1 MGNLLSFRSYAT
13 YEVAAL
19 LSCVSVTSL
28 GILAFEIT
36 LTRILSVIYSYH
48 YSFFVVSLALFGF
61 GLGGILV
68 QPIIVKPTSK
78 NVFSSLALLSLFFSL
93 SVSFLTVSISTT
105 MSPNMLADA
114 IIMFLPFL
122 VAGIFMAAVY
132 RSFATYGNIVYFA
145 DLAGASIGSL
155 ASLMLLPQHGAINTV
170 FLIGMVS
177 SVGSLLLA
185 VTSKKR
191 MMVVAAVAG
200 LLLLAFSTQH
210 LHTGQVLD
218 VQIAGD
224 QNKELCN
231 FLKDS
236 SLGAKIIDSRW
247 SAFGRT
253 DLVELGISPDTKTIF
268 VDGGAGTLMYQ
279 FNGDFSNT
287 SSEVYKLKYS
297 TGYYP
302 YYFADKGSA
311 LVIGA
316 GGGVDVLNALAAGV
330 NHITAVEVNPE
341 TVNIVRDYSDYNGG
355 IYTKY
360 ENVEVFIDEGRSFLK
375 RTPAKYD
382 VIMLNIPITKTAQG
396 TSGYSLAENYLFTT
410 DSFRDYLEHLGDQ
423 GFLVIVA
430 HDPLE
435 VYKLTAIT
443 LKVLREGG
451 ASAGE
456 SMRHVV
462 VTGMHHSHFPVF
474 ILKKTAF
481 AREQVTEM
489 FAKSDELGFTPAYFP
504 YINLGNLDPILTE
517 LGKEKLDLDVLV
529 SHLRDHYGLD
539 MEPPTDDRPFFYK
552 FEKGIPQTLAQ
563 LLAASTALCVVIS
576 LLFSG
581 AQESRRYSSRKKGL
595 HSFARRFS
603 LFMPLYF
610 SSLGLGFML
619 IEVSLIQK
627 FILFLGH
634 PASAISVTLFS
645 LLLSSGIG
653 SLCSQRW
660 KERLFRPALRASL
673 IVGIQVISY
682 TVILPL
688 LFGMS
693 LNYESTTRF
702 LISFTLLF
710 PLGFFM
716 GMPFPLGIR
725 LLEKETREH
734 IPWMWSL
741 NGAYSLLG
749 SIVAVASAITFGFNA
764 TFLFGGLT
772 YLAIFFFGHRRLER
786 S

>member
-360 ENVEVFIDEGRSFLK
+360 ENVEVFIDK
-375 RTPAKYD
+375 
-382 VIMLNIPITKTAQG
+382 
-396 TSGYSLAENYLFTT
+396 
-410 DSFRDYLEHLGDQ
+410 
-423 GFLVIVA
+423 
-430 HDPLE
+430 
-435 VYKLTAIT
+435 
-443 LKVLREGG
+443 
-451 ASAGE
+451 
-456 SMRHVV
+456 
-462 VTGMHHSHFPVF
+462 
-474 ILKKTAF
+474 
-481 AREQVTEM
+481 
-489 FAKSDELGFTPAYFP
+489 
-504 YINLGNLDPILTE
+504 
-517 LGKEKLDLDVLV
+517 
-529 SHLRDHYGLD
+529 
-539 MEPPTDDRPFFYK
+539 
-552 FEKGIPQTLAQ
+552 
-563 LLAASTALCVVIS
+563 
-576 LLFSG
+576 
-581 AQESRRYSSRKKGL
+581 RKK
-595 HSFARRFS
+595 
-603 LFMPLYF
+603 
-610 SSLGLGFML
+610 
-619 IEVSLIQK
+619 
-627 FILFLGH
+627 
-634 PASAISVTLFS
+634 
-645 LLLSSGIG
+645 LSQAHTCEI
-653 SLCSQRW
+653 
-660 KERLFRPALRASL
+660 
-673 IVGIQVISY
+673 
-682 TVILPL
+682 
-688 LFGMS
+688 
-693 LNYESTTRF
+693 
-702 LISFTLLF
+702 
-710 PLGFFM
+710 
-716 GMPFPLGIR
+716 
-725 LLEKETREH
+725 
-734 IPWMWSL
+734 
-741 NGAYSLLG
+741 
-749 SIVAVASAITFGFNA
+749 
-764 TFLFGGLT
+764 
-772 YLAIFFFGHRRLER
+772 
-786 S
+786 